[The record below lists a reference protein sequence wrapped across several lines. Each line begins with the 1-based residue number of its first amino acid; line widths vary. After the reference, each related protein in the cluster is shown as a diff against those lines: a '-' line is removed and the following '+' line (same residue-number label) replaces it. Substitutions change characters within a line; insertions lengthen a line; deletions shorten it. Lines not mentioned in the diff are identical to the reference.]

1 MYAVIV
7 CPACRAHCQITETG
21 KKTTKCQRCGAAVRM
36 GTVRVWG
43 LFENRIDAVTLRS
56 AIQAQV
62 SGPVYS
68 DEFLMRATGSPGDES
83 GKTEAG
89 CGKTEAG
96 CGKAEGADANVM
108 PGRRIVVDAPEK
120 PVREKKMNPDEII
133 RTVLSSGVMTAEE
146 CRLKCAEKGVD
157 AETFR
162 KMTDKMIDAG
172 ILYRP
177 AKGYLA
183 LVP

>member
-7 CPACRAHCQITETG
+7 CPACRAHCQIAETG
-21 KKTTKCQRCGAAVRM
+21 KKTTKCQRCGASVRM
-36 GTVRVWG
+36 DTVRVWG
-43 LFENRIDAVTLRS
+43 LFENRTDAVTLRS
-56 AIQAQV
+56 ALQAQV

-68 DEFLMRATGSPGDES
+68 DEFLMKAAGSFETDAES
-83 GKTEAG
+83 GKRITV
-89 CGKTEAG
+89 KTSE
-96 CGKAEGADANVM
+96 
-108 PGRRIVVDAPEK
+108 RQ
-120 PVREKKMNPDEII
+120 VREKKRKPDEII

-146 CRLKCAEKGVD
+146 CRQKCAEKGVD